1 MKEAKKPK
9 LIRKSIVEI
18 KLECEFQWLAMPFL
32 ADNFDSL
39 EDYQEFEIAR
49 YTEANLIKGTKS
61 NKAVLLINA
70 INENKESLKSKSID
84 TDKIA
89 NLLNVLNKSVIEINK
104 YKESM
109 KIISKHIGYNFRL
122 LNLNWNS
129 ETIAEEVAES
139 KKEEVQAR
147 A

>member
-1 MKEAKKPK
+1 MKETKKPK
-9 LIRKSIVEI
+9 LIRKSIIDI
-18 KLECEFQWLAMPFL
+18 KLECKAQWKAMPFL

-39 EDYQEFEIAR
+39 EHYQDFEITR

-70 INENKESLKSKSID
+70 INENKDSLKSKSID

-122 LNLNWNS
+122 VNINWNS
-129 ETIAEEVAES
+129 ETKTES
-139 KKEEVQAR
+139 TKEEVQAR

>member
-1 MKEAKKPK
+1 MQETKKPK
-9 LIRKSIVEI
+9 LIRKSIIDI
-18 KLECEFQWLAMPFL
+18 KLECKAQWKAMSFL

-39 EDYQEFEIAR
+39 KHYQDFEINR

-70 INENKESLKSKSID
+70 INENKDSLKSKSID
-84 TDKIA
+84 TNKIA

-129 ETIAEEVAES
+129 ETKAES
-139 KKEEVQAR
+139 TTEEVQAK